1 MAKEIKF
8 NVKLVVDGKEQLV
21 TATSTAEE
29 LRRVLDSAKTSSQK
43 LNAALVNFNQA
54 VSLITLPMPFRRFRE
69 HSTALPRKAA
79 VSAQP

>member
-43 LNAALVNFNQA
+43 LNAALVNFN
-54 VSLITLPMPFRRFRE
+54 
-69 HSTALPRKAA
+69 
-79 VSAQP
+79 

>member
-54 VSLITLPMPFRRFRE
+54 VD
-69 HSTALPRKAA
+69 RKS
-79 VSAQP
+79 VV

>member
-29 LRRVLDSAKTSSQK
+29 LRRVLDSAKTSSQ
-43 LNAALVNFNQA
+43 
-54 VSLITLPMPFRRFRE
+54 
-69 HSTALPRKAA
+69 
-79 VSAQP
+79 